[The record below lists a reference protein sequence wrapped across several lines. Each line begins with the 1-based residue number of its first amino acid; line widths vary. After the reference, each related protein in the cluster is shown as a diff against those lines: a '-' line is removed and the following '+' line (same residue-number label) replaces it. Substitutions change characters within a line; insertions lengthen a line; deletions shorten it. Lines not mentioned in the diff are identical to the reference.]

1 MKVKKK
7 TLLLIACIVWLIAGL
22 NVLKIG
28 ITDYQDHVHFLNIV
42 LSCIVFLLFQIFV
55 FGKLVKK
62 HTQRMMSYKD
72 NQQWL
77 WKFFDNP
84 AFLIMACMMS
94 GGILLRISNIAPT
107 VFIPVFYTGLGASLT
122 LAGLL
127 FGKNYFMVERG

>member
-1 MKVKKK
+1 MKQWKLRRKHFYW
-7 TLLLIACIVWLIAGL
+7 LL
-22 NVLKIG
+22 VLKIG

-42 LSCIVFLLFQIFV
+42 LACLVFLLFQIFV

-62 HTQRMMSYKD
+62 HTQRIMSYED

-77 WKFFDNP
+77 WKFFDKP

-107 VFIPVFYTGLGASLT
+107 VFIAVFYTGLGASLT